1 MPKPWQLQH
10 AKNRFSELVDRA
22 ITEGPQFVTRRGRSV
37 AVVVSFESYVQTLQP
52 KEPLVDLLLRPE
64 FRALGKLVDRPRA
77 ADRDVDL

>member
-1 MPKPWQLQH
+1 
-10 AKNRFSELVDRA
+10 LVDRA

-37 AVVVSFESYVQTLQP
+37 AVVLSVESYARTLRP

-64 FRALGKLVDRPRA
+64 LRPLGKLIDRPRA